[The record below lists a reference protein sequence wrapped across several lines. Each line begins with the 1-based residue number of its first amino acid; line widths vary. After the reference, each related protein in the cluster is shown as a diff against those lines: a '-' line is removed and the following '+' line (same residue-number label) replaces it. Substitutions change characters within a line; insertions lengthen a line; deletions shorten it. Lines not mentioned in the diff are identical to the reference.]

1 MNTGMNNHQQHAQ
14 QQRPRVVSVHGIL
27 SACGQI
33 KAMLKDAWLSR
44 YGTSMAIKKCISLL
58 VDQRSAFKLG
68 EEFFDVF
75 KLIHTTLC
83 EQDTYNLAY
92 VTRLLQ
98 GDHGIPSWSTYMLSN
113 VLNQY
118 VDTSK
123 FFTMMNMYLLYKA
136 SSGVRKAFL
145 RGYFTRDRSFSIH
158 LRQRSA
164 MQNVAKAVPNSD
176 ARQWI
181 ALYDWHPIYIL
192 WIYSTMKSMAVVG
205 SESSVVWNMPHD
217 LHSIDQ
223 SLDDMPYKMVITKN
237 VNDVMDQI
245 YTLLHWLYYDKDQSY
260 KRVSS
265 MLFSDVDAE
274 LYAMY
279 TIACRNA
286 L

>member
-1 MNTGMNNHQQHAQ
+1 
-14 QQRPRVVSVHGIL
+14 
-27 SACGQI
+27 
-33 KAMLKDAWLSR
+33 
-44 YGTSMAIKKCISLL
+44 
-58 VDQRSAFKLG
+58 
-68 EEFFDVF
+68 
-75 KLIHTTLC
+75 
-83 EQDTYNLAY
+83 
-92 VTRLLQ
+92 
-98 GDHGIPSWSTYMLSN
+98 MLSN

-123 FFTMMNMYLLYKA
+123 FFTMMNMHLLYKA
-136 SSGVRKAFL
+136 SSGIRKAFL

-158 LRQRSA
+158 LRQRST
-164 MQNVAKAVPNSD
+164 MNQNKGD

-205 SESSVVWNMPHD
+205 SESSVVWNIPHD

-237 VNDVMDQI
+237 PNDVMDQI
-245 YTLLHWLYYDKDQSY
+245 YTLLHWLYYDKAQSY
-260 KRVSS
+260 NRVSS